1 MDIIYTKS
9 SLKYP
14 GNNFPEGP
22 YRLENIA
29 EIGKEIEIQEADES
43 IITAIHSKEFIGQIQ
58 ESGQRHGHMAE
69 VATNEQ
75 TYAFARDSVALAWN
89 GAQESAFACTRP
101 PGHHT
106 TASTAKGFCFL
117 NNMAIV
123 TQQLLSEGKKVCIL
137 DFDGHQGDGTEQI
150 FYESDQVLFFSIHQE
165 YVYPYFY
172 LGNDTSKGYDVTVD
186 RTGEGDGEGYTYNTP
201 APRDSSDDVLL
212 EWIEHFLPAIQE
224 FAPDIIGIS
233 AGFDGYRKDALL
245 NLRYTLAGYYHFGQ
259 AVREL
264 DVPVFGLLEGGY
276 HKDIPE
282 CISALVAGLDNTNF
296 PGENSTPKQSM
307 REELERFRFYLEK
320 NG

>member
-9 SLKYP
+9 SLEYP

-29 EIGKEIEIQEADES
+29 EIGKETKIQIADES
-43 IITAIHSKEFIGQIQ
+43 FITAIHSDELISQIQ
-58 ESGQRHGHMAE
+58 QSVKRHGRLAE
-69 VATNEQ
+69 VATDEQ
-75 TYAFARDSVALAWN
+75 TYGFARDSVALAWK
-89 GAQESAFACTRP
+89 GVLESAFACTRP

-106 TASTAKGFCFL
+106 AMSTAKGFCFL

-137 DFDGHQGDGTEQI
+137 DFDGHQGDGTEQL
-150 FYESDQVLFFSIHQE
+150 FYDNDEVLFFSIHQE
-165 YVYPYFY
+165 YVYPYYY
-172 LGNDTSKGYDVTVD
+172 LGYDTSKGYDVTVD
-186 RTGEGDGEGYTYNTP
+186 RTGEGTGKGFTSNTP

-212 EWIEHFLPAIQE
+212 EWIEHFLPTIKK

-259 AVREL
+259 KVREL
-264 DVPVFGLLEGGY
+264 HLPVFALLEGGY

-282 CISALVAGLDNTNF
+282 CISALVAGLDNKNF
-296 PGENSTPKQSM
+296 PWENSEPKQSM
-307 REELERFRFYLEK
+307 REEVERFQFYLEK